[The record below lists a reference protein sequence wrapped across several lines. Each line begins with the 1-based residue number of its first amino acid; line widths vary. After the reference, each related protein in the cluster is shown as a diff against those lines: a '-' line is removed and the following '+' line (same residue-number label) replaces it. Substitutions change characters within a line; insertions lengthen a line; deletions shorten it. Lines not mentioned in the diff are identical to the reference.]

1 MKSRF
6 WLILLFSTLG
16 AALRAAPA
24 EPAAG
29 GIDRT
34 AAEFDRRLVAATE
47 ELTATRQR
55 IAREGAPI
63 MESTRTAQ
71 ERIAALHEE
80 IAQLQA
86 QHGEADVK
94 RQHLERDG
102 QSLQRNSSYLAALG
116 RDTAKLLNDGIMPGE
131 PPDSASRLAD
141 LAAEFESGAAGADV
155 SGATGAVEFALVRLR
170 RQLGGSAAPGQAL
183 DALTNRPEN
192 GTFIY
197 FGPEVFFVNTAAT
210 VAGTVRAREGS
221 PLPVV
226 YPVPGWKAEAA
237 RAIATGQRGLIPADP
252 SGGRALQLRQTTGTL
267 FEHINRGGPVAYLII
282 VVGLFAAI
290 LAGHK
295 ALELRRLDVGSP
307 GAVSAVL
314 RGLFDCPPGTARE
327 SLGRLAPTTRE
338 MFTLGLRHAGQARE
352 VLEEHLFAFTMR
364 QRLQF
369 ERRLPLLAVIATA
382 SPLMGLLGT
391 VMGMIKTFALITVFG
406 TGNAAKLSS
415 GISEVLVTTEL
426 GLTVAI
432 PALVLH
438 GFLSHRTQ
446 RKLSLLERYAVEFVA
461 AAGEAK
467 RPVASSA

>member
-197 FGPEVFFVNTAAT
+197 FGP
-210 VAGTVRAREGS
+210 
-221 PLPVV
+221 
-226 YPVPGWKAEAA
+226 
-237 RAIATGQRGLIPADP
+237 
-252 SGGRALQLRQTTGTL
+252 
-267 FEHINRGGPVAYLII
+267 
-282 VVGLFAAI
+282 
-290 LAGHK
+290 
-295 ALELRRLDVGSP
+295 
-307 GAVSAVL
+307 
-314 RGLFDCPPGTARE
+314 
-327 SLGRLAPTTRE
+327 
-338 MFTLGLRHAGQARE
+338 
-352 VLEEHLFAFTMR
+352 
-364 QRLQF
+364 
-369 ERRLPLLAVIATA
+369 
-382 SPLMGLLGT
+382 
-391 VMGMIKTFALITVFG
+391 
-406 TGNAAKLSS
+406 
-415 GISEVLVTTEL
+415 
-426 GLTVAI
+426 
-432 PALVLH
+432 
-438 GFLSHRTQ
+438 
-446 RKLSLLERYAVEFVA
+446 
-461 AAGEAK
+461 
-467 RPVASSA
+467 